1 MSEEKTQA
9 ITFNDDGS
17 ISTEVSGKT
26 IKFVHSSDL
35 VKVKDGLEANIKK
48 LEGEATKYQTDLAES
63 NRVRDEHNQSRLTA
77 EAAKEQMEN
86 QYKDYDTLK
95 GKVTTLET
103 ESASHKEDC
112 GKLET
117 EVTSILRAS
126 LMGHGA
132 TEESIKDKSLDQL
145 RNLDEAAK
153 LFGNGKKPEPANY
166 DTPGG
171 PGGGGGPDKTGKT
184 KISDGFAALHPSG
197 K

>member
-17 ISTEVSGKT
+17 ISTDVGGKT

-35 VKVKDGLEANIKK
+35 VKVKDGLEATNKG
-48 LEGEATKYQTDLAES
+48 LEGQVTKLQTDLAEAV
-63 NRVRDEHNQSRLTA
+63 RVRDENNQSRLTA
-77 EAAKEQMEN
+77 EAAKEQMEKDH
-86 QYKDYDTLK
+86 KDYDDLK

-103 ESASHKEDC
+103 DIGSHKESI
-112 GKLET
+112 GKYET
-117 EVTSILRAS
+117 EISEILRRS
-126 LMGHGA
+126 LITHGA
-132 TEESIKDKSLDQL
+132 TEESIKEKTLDQL

-153 LFGNGKKPEPANY
+153 LFGNGKKPEPAKY

-171 PGGGGGPDKTGKT
+171 PDGGGGPDKTGKT
-184 KISDGFAALHPSG
+184 RISDGFTALHPAG